1 MFDDTPILPG
11 LSPVCGLDIHARFD
25 GGAMTSN
32 GGALL
37 LREAGRGLDLTKVL
51 AGCIRDARDPAKV
64 IHSYASMI
72 DARIGAIACGH
83 EDCDDLDVLRHDPA
97 LKMFCEKSPEAD
109 VGLASQPTLSR
120 LENAVGWRVLARMG
134 LRMIDTFCD
143 SFARPPR
150 QIVLDIDDTTDLVHG
165 GQQLSLFNTP
175 GGGYCFQPILIFEA
189 ATGKP
194 VAAILRA
201 GKRPSGEEAARVLCH
216 AVRRIRSNW
225 PRIAITV
232 RGDAHYGTPEVMDV
246 LEDMDCLYIFGLS
259 GNKRLAD
266 ISAPWRDDVA
276 TRRALGGKEKVRRFF
291 QTHYAARSWRRDRRV
306 IARVEATTL
315 GSDTRFIV
323 TNIAGGRAK
332 HLYEKVYCARGRME
346 NMIKEHKLYLKS
358 DRTSCHRW
366 EANQFRLILHTAA
379 YWLMLRVRDAAPKKS
394 QWRRATFERIRNT
407 FLKIAARVAQ
417 IKTRIRVS
425 FPTATPNIGVINTML
440 GKLAAQAP

>member
-1 MFDDTPILPG
+1 MSDDTPSLPG

-72 DARIGAIACGH
+72 DARIGVIACGH

-97 LKMFCEKSPEAD
+97 LKMFCEKSPEAY

-134 LRMIDTFCD
+134 LRIIHTYCD

-225 PRIAITV
+225 PLIAITV
-232 RGDAHYGTPEVMDV
+232 RGD
-246 LEDMDCLYIFGLS
+246 
-259 GNKRLAD
+259 
-266 ISAPWRDDVA
+266 
-276 TRRALGGKEKVRRFF
+276 
-291 QTHYAARSWRRDRRV
+291 
-306 IARVEATTL
+306 ARVEATTL

-323 TNIAGGRAK
+323 TNIASGRAK
-332 HLYEKVYCARGRME
+332 YLYAKVYCARGRME

-379 YWLMLRVRDAAPKKS
+379 YWLMLRVRGAAPKKS
-394 QWRRATFERIRNT
+394 QWRRATFESIRNT

>member
-1 MFDDTPILPG
+1 M
-11 LSPVCGLDIHARFD
+11 
-25 GGAMTSN
+25 
-32 GGALL
+32 
-37 LREAGRGLDLTKVL
+37 
-51 AGCIRDARDPAKV
+51 

-150 QIVLDIDDTTDLVHG
+150 QIVLDIYDTTDLVHG

-201 GKRPSGEEAARVLCH
+201 GKRSSGEEAARVLCH
-216 AVRRIRSNW
+216 AVRRMRSNW

-259 GNKRLAD
+259 GNKGLAD
-266 ISAPWRDDVA
+266 ISAPWLDDVA
-276 TRRALGGKEKVRRFF
+276 TRRALGGKEKVRRF
-291 QTHYAARSWRRDRRV
+291 SRRIMRP
-306 IARVEATTL
+306 E
-315 GSDTRFIV
+315 
-323 TNIAGGRAK
+323 AGGATGASLPVLRQRRWVRTPASSAPTSQAAGQNTSMRRSTAPGAAWK
-332 HLYEKVYCARGRME
+332 KCS
-346 NMIKEHKLYLKS
+346 KS
-358 DRTSCHRW
+358 TSS
-366 EANQFRLILHTAA
+366 I
-379 YWLMLRVRDAAPKKS
+379 
-394 QWRRATFERIRNT
+394 
-407 FLKIAARVAQ
+407 
-417 IKTRIRVS
+417 
-425 FPTATPNIGVINTML
+425 
-440 GKLAAQAP
+440 